1 MTTPFSAMNVV
12 KIGSDVGL
20 QRHTTRERWHILIV
34 DDSPDDRSHVRQLL
48 LQGSQRRCV
57 FAEADCGS
65 VAVEM
70 LRNAQSNQG
79 DLQPFNCMILDFHLP
94 DMDALEVLAALRGSN
109 DLPPCPII
117 VMTAWEGI
125 SHQDGARLLRAG
137 AQDYIGKSW
146 TTAEGLNRS
155 LENSIERF
163 ELLTSRSVAE
173 AELRSSEERYR
184 SLFNSL
190 NECLYVIEKLDVAP
204 GDLVDFRY
212 ISFNPAF
219 LAQSDIRGEI
229 GKTMREVLSDESE
242 EWFSTCDWVCIT
254 GVPMQFERTVR
265 DGDRV
270 LELYAFRLGGA
281 NTRRVAIIFWDITA
295 RRVSELKLRAQ
306 ADALAEADRR
316 KDEFLAML
324 GHELRNPLAPLLNA
338 VQILKLQQN
347 AEPRHR
353 QALQIMERQV
363 GQLTRLVE
371 DLLDVSRFTTGLFQ
385 LRLERCTIGQIVDR
399 VVTTTQSL
407 VLQRGHSLIVSVPEH
422 NLYLNAD
429 AARLEQVVVN
439 LVHNAA
445 KYSDAGGNIW
455 LTVERDGDMAVLRVR
470 DTGIGIAPELL
481 PRIFD
486 LFSQAEQ
493 SLDRSEGGLGVGLC
507 LVRRL
512 VEQHRGSIEVFSTV
526 GRGSEFVVR
535 LPLIADRVVQPT
547 LPAMPTLNTLRTDR
561 RLRILIVDDNV
572 DAAESLGMVLQ
583 AEGQAV
589 WLAHDGES
597 ALTVALEHP
606 PEVVLLDIGL
616 PLLDGYEVAKRLRRQ
631 VGLADVVII
640 AITGYGHDR
649 DREMSKSAGFDHHLL
664 KPVDI
669 SLVQNILA
677 AVVC

>member
-1 MTTPFSAMNVV
+1 MIKPFPTGEAAH
-12 KIGSDVGL
+12 IGPDVGDH
-20 QRHTTRERWHILIV
+20 RSSTRERWRILIV
-34 DDSPDDRSHVRQLL
+34 DDNPDDRSHLRQLL

-65 VAVEM
+65 VAVQM
-70 LRNAQSNQG
+70 VRNAYSAQ
-79 DLQPFNCMILDFHLP
+79 DDAQPFTCMILDFHLP

-109 DLPPCPII
+109 DLPPCPTVVI
-117 VMTAWEGI
+117 TGWDGI

-146 TTAEGLNRS
+146 TSAESLNRS

-163 ELLTSRSVAE
+163 ELLTSRSVAD
-173 AELRSSEERYR
+173 AALRASEERYR

-190 NECLYVIEKLDVAP
+190 NECLYVIERVDVAP

-219 LAQSDIRGEI
+219 LAQSDIPGEL

-242 EWFSTCDWVCIT
+242 EWYATCDQVCIT
-254 GVPMQFERTVR
+254 GVPKQFERAVR
-265 DGDRV
+265 DSDRV

-281 NTRRVAIIFWDITA
+281 DTRRVAIIFWDITA
-295 RRVSELKLRAQ
+295 RKQSELKLRAQ
-306 ADALAEADRR
+306 ADALAEADQR

-324 GHELRNPLAPLLNA
+324 GHELRNPLAPLLSA
-338 VQILKLQQN
+338 VQILK
-347 AEPRHR
+347 AEPRHTH
-353 QALQIMERQV
+353 ALQIMERQV

-385 LRLERCTIGQIVDR
+385 LRLDRCTIGQIVER
-399 VVTTTQSL
+399 AVTTTQSL
-407 VLQRGHSLIVSVPEH
+407 VLQRGHSLLVSVPPQDLMLH
-422 NLYLNAD
+422 AD

-439 LVHNAA
+439 LLQNAA

-455 LTVERDGDMAVLRVR
+455 LTVEKDGDMAVLRVR

-486 LFSQAEQ
+486 LFSQDAQ
-493 SLDRSEGGLGVGLC
+493 SLDRSDGGLGVGLC

-512 VEQHRGSIEVFSTV
+512 VEQHHGSIEVFSTV

-535 LPLIADRVVQPT
+535 LPLIAERVEQPPQ
-547 LPAMPTLNTLRTDR
+547 PAIPMLDTLRLEHR
-561 RLRILIVDDNV
+561 IRILIVDDNI

-583 AEGQAV
+583 AAGQDV
-589 WLAHDGES
+589 WLAHDGET
-597 ALTVALEHP
+597 ALAVAMAHP
-606 PEVVLLDIGL
+606 PHVVLLDIGL

-631 VGLADVVII
+631 QGLADVVIV
-640 AITGYGHDR
+640 AITGYGHERDR
-649 DREMSKSAGFDHHLL
+649 DMSASAGFNHHLL
-664 KPVDI
+664 KPVD
-669 SLVQNILA
+669 LTAVLNILA
-677 AVVC
+677 AVAQ